1 MKVGSIEWRNWLKAQ
16 KEFEAM
22 KSQADE
28 MSYITL
34 ALLESGDF
42 QSAAKAIYEMAKLYM
57 EVYKRG
63 AWNYGSYGFSKKV
76 VQIISIAQGEHLQLN
91 VKVELDRE
99 LQRLKE
105 KPMMILP
112 T

>member
-1 MKVGSIEWRNWLKAQ
+1 MKPGSPEWRNWLKAQ

-28 MSYITL
+28 MSYIVL
-34 ALLESGDF
+34 ALLEEKDF
-42 QSAAKAIYEMAKLYM
+42 KLAAEAIYEMAKLYM

-63 AWNYGSYGFSKKV
+63 AWNYGKYGFDKKV
-76 VQIISIAQGEHLQLN
+76 VQIISIAQGELLGLN
-91 VKVELDRE
+91 VKSELDKE
-99 LQRLKE
+99 LQRLRE